1 MPQDR
6 GAVQSHPAGAG
17 APLRETSVETV
28 QRCQPSPT
36 AIAVT
41 DPPRSIKPG
50 FPRVR
55 TTFNGAAGM
64 REPSRVGASTL
75 TTRIMS
81 RPDTLRKPSY
91 CDVIKIEDL
100 TTQKDPQIMFYE

>member
-36 AIAVT
+36 ATTKEGYIENN
-41 DPPRSIKPG
+41 SH
-50 FPRVR
+50 R
-55 TTFNGAAGM
+55 TT
-64 REPSRVGASTL
+64 REFDCVYFRN
-75 TTRIMS
+75 
-81 RPDTLRKPSY
+81 
-91 CDVIKIEDL
+91 
-100 TTQKDPQIMFYE
+100 